1 MANSDVLC
9 CELYLLFL
17 KVSDSKNPKKPMK
30 DLGAD
35 GKYGYIMISSITHS
49 TTSSSNHTPSD
60 THTHTH
66 LLTRTRTCTH
76 THAHT
81 HMHTHTHTRT
91 HKLSTHTLQTPLTH
105 TWTHTD
111 FLPLFV
117 WVLVQCDFHQA
128 EVEAE
133 YMSGL
138 AHPSLFNGEAGYYLT
153 TLTIAGEQKQ
163 HADHIDVGVRSNCV
177 VEVLYRLYTEQS
189 VQG

>member
-1 MANSDVLC
+1 MN
-9 CELYLLFL
+9 
-17 KVSDSKNPKKPMK
+17 

-35 GKYGYIMISSITHS
+35 GKYSYIMIHVSPTHVAPQ
-49 TTSSSNHTPSD
+49 TIHP
-60 THTHTH
+60 
-66 LLTRTRTCTH
+66 L

-81 HMHTHTHTRT
+81 FSHAHTHAHTHTRT
-91 HKLSTHTLQTPLTH
+91 HKLSTHTLHAPLTH
-105 TWTHTD
+105 THAD

-128 EVEAE
+128 EIEAE

-138 AHPSLFNGEAGYYLT
+138 AHPSLFTGEAGYYLT

-177 VEVLYRLYTEQS
+177 LEVLYRLYCLGMRLGPDKS
-189 VQG
+189 FFYL